1 MFRNSKRVGTGAA
14 PTGVMAVQLVG
25 GEAVSGLADMLHQFI
40 EQTLAASPRKVQQAQ
55 RLAGH
60 AVFRS
65 AEDEALCVGITFAG
79 ERIELHDGGTPEAA
93 DAMVTA
99 DFLTIAHL
107 TSGQEGPFRLLA
119 QRKLR
124 VRFSVLQVPFL
135 LGMLRF
141 MQIDTPRRRSA
152 WLRWVWPTAAAVAAG
167 ALYWYVIHVAAP

>member
-1 MFRNSKRVGTGAA
+1 MPVVLT
-14 PTGVMAVQLVG
+14 G

-40 EQTLAASPRKVQQAQ
+40 EQTLAASPRKVRQAQ

-65 AEDEALCVGITFAG
+65 AEDEELCVGVTFTG

-93 DAMVTA
+93 DAMITA

-107 TSGQEGPFRLLA
+107 TSGQEGPLRLLA
-119 QRKLR
+119 QRKLK

-141 MQIDTPRRRSA
+141 MQIDTGPTPGR
-152 WLRWVWPTAAAVAAG
+152 WLWPVAAAVVGG
-167 ALYWYVIHVAAP
+167 AIYWYVTAHF

>member
-1 MFRNSKRVGTGAA
+1 MDADLRTASSVAMPVVLT
-14 PTGVMAVQLVG
+14 G
-25 GEAVSGLADMLHQFI
+25 GEEASGLADMLHQFI
-40 EQTLAASPRKVQQAQ
+40 EQTLAASPRKVQQAR

-79 ERIELHDGGTPEAA
+79 EHIELHDRGTPEAA
-93 DAMVTA
+93 DAMITA

-107 TSGQEGPFRLLA
+107 TSGQESPLRLLA
-119 QRKLR
+119 QRKLK

-141 MQIDTPRRRSA
+141 MQIDAGPMPRR
-152 WLRWVWPTAAAVAAG
+152 WLWPVAAAVVGG
-167 ALYWYVIHVAAP
+167 AIYWYVTVHF